1 MKVKIRQRSVYHK
14 ISEIEVEVPK
24 DVDDVQNWLLCNED
38 KWNDDM
44 QIALDN
50 ATIDFGNGMDT
61 YDWTDRNEESEWM
74 YMGEDG
80 IGGHL

>member
-14 ISEIEVEVPK
+14 IAEVEVEVPK
-24 DVDDVQNWLLCNED
+24 NVDDVQNWLLCNED

-50 ATIDFGNGMDT
+50 AEIEFGNGMDSGE
-61 YDWTDRNEESEWM
+61 WTDRNEESEWR
-74 YMGEDG
+74 YECPDG
-80 IGGHL
+80 FGGHL